1 MLSEATGT
9 TPSLQDNKG
18 RRDAI
23 IPHQFLTACRETR
36 AHGQPPLWRAL
47 QPVARESRDADEFET
62 KTQDKLAVAG

>member
-23 IPHQFLTACRETR
+23 IPHQFLSVFHVTL
-36 AHGQPPLWRAL
+36 HGVYSFSSTLL
-47 QPVARESRDADEFET
+47 
-62 KTQDKLAVAG
+62 KIG